1 MSLENW
7 IGFFNTKYKMKTLF
21 EKIIDRDIPADFV
34 YEDDLCIAINDIN
47 PQAPIHILLIPKK
60 PIEKLSDCDSN
71 DKDLLAHLFLTVGK
85 ITKKLDI
92 NNTFRVNIN
101 NGEGAGQEVFHLHIH
116 ILGGRKFNWPP
127 G

>member
-1 MSLENW
+1 
-7 IGFFNTKYKMKTLF
+7 MKTLF
-21 EKIIDRDIPADFV
+21 EKIIDREIPAEII

-47 PQAPIHILLIPKK
+47 PQAPIHVLLIPKK
-60 PIEKLSDCDSN
+60 LIAKLSDCSDD

-85 ITKKLDI
+85 ITKQLDI
-92 NNTFRVNIN
+92 SNAFRINVN
-101 NGEGAGQEVFHLHIH
+101 NGEDAGQEVFHLHIH

>member
-1 MSLENW
+1 
-7 IGFFNTKYKMKTLF
+7 MKTLF

-60 PIEKLSDCDSN
+60 PIEKLSDCDDC
-71 DKDLLAHLFLTVGK
+71 DKDLLSHLFLTVGK

-92 NNTFRVNIN
+92 NNTFRININ

>member
-1 MSLENW
+1 M
-7 IGFFNTKYKMKTLF
+7 
-21 EKIIDRDIPADFV
+21 
-34 YEDDLCIAINDIN
+34 
-47 PQAPIHILLIPKK
+47 
-60 PIEKLSDCDSN
+60 LSDCNDD

-116 ILGGRKFNWPP
+116 ILSGRRFHWPP

>member
-1 MSLENW
+1 
-7 IGFFNTKYKMKTLF
+7 MKTLF
-21 EKIIDRDIPADFV
+21 EKIIDRDIPAQFV

-60 PIEKLSDCDSN
+60 QIKMLSDCNDD

-101 NGEGAGQEVFHLHIH
+101 NGDGAGQEVFHLHIH
-116 ILGGRKFNWPP
+116 ILSGRRFHWPP

>member
-1 MSLENW
+1 
-7 IGFFNTKYKMKTLF
+7 MKTLF
-21 EKIIDRDIPADFV
+21 EKIIDRDIPAEFI

-60 PIEKLSDCDSN
+60 QIKMLSDCNDD

-101 NGEGAGQEVFHLHIH
+101 NGEGAGKEVFHLHIH
-116 ILGGRKFNWPP
+116 ILSGRRFHWPP

>member
-60 PIEKLSDCDSN
+60 PIEKLSDCDNS

-92 NNTFRVNIN
+92 NNTFRVNVN

>member
-1 MSLENW
+1 
-7 IGFFNTKYKMKTLF
+7 MKTLF
-21 EKIIDRDIPADFV
+21 EKIIDRDIPAEFV

-60 PIEKLSDCDSN
+60 QIKMLSDCNDD

-101 NGEGAGQEVFHLHIH
+101 NGEGAGQEVFNLHIH
-116 ILGGRKFNWPP
+116 ILSGRRFHWPP